1 MNTGD
6 QKMSSWIKRI
16 EDLVNMLEGST
27 IAELELTEAGTEV
40 IIRRQPGMVMGSTP
54 TQLHSIGQPGVQ
66 LAPGSTAAPAVKE
79 DSSVAIIAPLT
90 GVYYTSPSPASPPF
104 VSVGDMVQIGQAIA
118 LIEAMKVFNEIQ
130 AEISGRVREL
140 VSTNGEVVQKGDVL
154 IRIQPE

>member
-1 MNTGD
+1 MNTGE

-104 VSVGDMVQIGQAIA
+104 VSVHDMLQLGQAIA
-118 LIEAMKVFNEIQ
+118 LVEAMKVFN
-130 AEISGRVREL
+130 A
-140 VSTNGEVVQKGDVL
+140 
-154 IRIQPE
+154 IQPV